1 MKLFFQKFGS
11 GPPVLI
17 LHGLLG
23 TSDNWQPI
31 ARALSENYQVF
42 LPDMRNHGRS
52 PHSNEFNYPAMV
64 EDIYEFLTDL
74 NLRNIFLI
82 GHSMGGKI
90 AMNFALEYP
99 HRILKLIVV
108 DIAPRRYTLFHDR
121 ILDAM
126 RSIDINALT
135 SRKQAD
141 VIMAEYIPDRRI
153 RQFLLK
159 NLYRHDDGSFAWRL
173 NLPVITDQLGEIGRE
188 ISDKGNFNNPTL
200 FVAGGNSDYI
210 KDTDIPVIQQIF
222 PAAELIRVPGATHWL
237 HSERPELLIGEFMRF
252 LKS

>member
-31 ARALSENYQVF
+31 ARSLEKKYQIF

-52 PHSNEFNYPAMV
+52 PHSAEFNYPAMV

-90 AMNFALEYP
+90 AMNFAIEYP
-99 HRILKLIVV
+99 HRVSKLVVV
-108 DIAPRRYTLFHDR
+108 DIAPRKYTLFHDR
-121 ILDAM
+121 ILEAM
-126 RSIDINALT
+126 QSIDLNTLT

-141 VIMAEYIPDRRI
+141 DLMTEFIPDRRI

-159 NLYRHDDGSFAWRL
+159 NLYRNDGGAFAWRL
-173 NLPVITDQLGEIGRE
+173 NLPVITAQLGEIGRE
-188 ISDKGNFNNPTL
+188 VFDKGNYNSPVL

-210 KDTDIPVIQQIF
+210 QDHDMPMIKQIF
-222 PAAELIRVPGATHWL
+222 PAAELVKIPGATHWL
-237 HSERPELLIGEFMRF
+237 HSERPELLTDEFMRF
-252 LKS
+252 LSS